1 MVNDFV
7 VQENDICLS
16 SIIDQEIQTE
26 KTENET
32 KKKNSTM
39 MKTIKKPWMKSERE
53 KHYREGNQ

>member
-26 KTENET
+26 KTEKET
-32 KKKNSTM
+32 KKK
-39 MKTIKKPWMKSERE
+39 KTA
-53 KHYREGNQ
+53 Q